1 MSQASQTGCRECRR
15 LREEL
20 EASGKRIEE
29 LERQLA
35 QARKDSSTSSKPPS
49 SDIVKP
55 PKPAPTAPDGKR
67 KIGAQTGH
75 PKHERVPFSCEQLT
89 APAREHR
96 LDQCPDCGGALLEPG
111 PDKRPRVQQQV
122 EVLDVPL
129 RIEEHRALPSFCP
142 ACDRLHYAPL
152 PDEVQAAGLV
162 GPRLTALVAFMKGPC
177 HASYSTIRI
186 FLRDVVGVTVSRG
199 HLANLIGKVSEALDK
214 PYDELLKAL
223 PGQGILNID
232 ETGHKVNG
240 DLFWTWCFR
249 ASLFTLFKI
258 DPRRSADVLIKALG
272 EEFDGVIGC
281 DCFSA
286 YKRFRRE
293 FDVRVQFC
301 LAHLIRDVKYLTTL
315 TNKQDRGYGERLLW
329 SLKRLFKVIHKKG
342 ELSEKDFKEQLQEA
356 KEMVLLMG
364 RVEAYGPESAT
375 MACRLE
381 TFGEAYFQ
389 FLLTPGLEPTN
400 NSAEQAIRFVVIDR
414 RVTQGTRGKKG
425 NHWSER
431 IWTIAASCAQ
441 QGKSVFGFLAA
452 AVLASFTGAE
462 APSLLR

>member
-15 LREEL
+15 LQGEL
-20 EASGKRIEE
+20 EASAKRIEE

-55 PKPAPTAPDGKR
+55 PKPAPTTPDGKR
-67 KIGAQTGH
+67 HIGAQPGH
-75 PKHERVPFSCEQLT
+75 AKHERVPFSPEQLT
-89 APAREHR
+89 APAHHHR
-96 LDQCPDCGGALLEPG
+96 LDHCPDCGGPLRDPG
-111 PDKRPRVQQQV
+111 PDKRPRVVQQV
-122 EVLDVPL
+122 EILDVPL
-129 RIEEHRALPSFCP
+129 RIEEHRGLPFFCP

-152 PDEVQAAGLV
+152 PKEVQAAGLV

-177 HASYSTIRI
+177 HASFSTVRI

-199 HLANLIGKVSEALDK
+199 HLANLIDKVSEALDK
-214 PYDELLKAL
+214 PYDELLRAL
-223 PGQGILNID
+223 PEEDLLNID

-249 ASLFTLFKI
+249 AGLYTLFKI
-258 DPRRSADVLIKALG
+258 DPRRSADVLIETLG
-272 EEFDGVIGC
+272 REFDGVIGC
-281 DCFSA
+281 DLFSA

-293 FDVRVQFC
+293 CSVTVQFC

-315 TNKQDRGYGERLLW
+315 SNKQDRSYGQRLLW
-329 SLKRLFKVIHKKG
+329 CLKALFKVIHRKD
-342 ELSEKDFKEQLQEA
+342 ELSEKDFKEQLQAA
-356 KEMVLLMG
+356 KENVLGMA
-364 RVEAYGPESAT
+364 RVEAYGPESAV
-375 MACRLE
+375 MAWRLE
-381 TFGEAYFQ
+381 NFGEAYFQ

-400 NSAEQAIRFVVIDR
+400 NLAEQAIRFVVIDR
-414 RVTQGTRGKKG
+414 RVTQGTRGEKG
-425 NHWSER
+425 NHWCER
-431 IWTIAASCAQ
+431 IWTVAATCAQ

-452 AVLASFTGAE
+452 AVLASFTGTE